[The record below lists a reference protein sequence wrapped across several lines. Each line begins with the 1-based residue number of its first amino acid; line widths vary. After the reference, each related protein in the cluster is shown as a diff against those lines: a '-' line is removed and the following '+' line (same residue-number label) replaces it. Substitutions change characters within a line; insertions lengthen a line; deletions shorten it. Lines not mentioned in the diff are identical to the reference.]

1 MQALLQSTAV
11 YKLLQTQAQADKLSH
26 AYLLLYADEKNL
38 RKACGEFAKLL
49 FLNRGLNEK
58 QEARVCSLIEK
69 ERFCDC
75 LVFPEE
81 GKKFAVEHAERI
93 AEECMLMPVEGDR
106 KVFIIADFA
115 EANAVSQNK
124 LLKLLENPPEGVIFL
139 LGATESYSLLS
150 TVLSR
155 VAKLEIPPFT
165 EGDIAAALS
174 RIYGEGYLREDIT
187 VCAAAC
193 GGNLGVAQDML
204 EGGGY
209 KTLLDE
215 AYSLAL
221 CPLSQLPTLV
231 RKVGETKQKRQLLS
245 MLRIVFRDALVC
257 KIGKGEAAFLQAQRS
272 RTQKIADRFLE
283 RALLYAQERL
293 SKAESEVQFNAVFPQ
308 CLETL
313 IASVLRENEK

>member
-11 YKLLQTQAQADKLSH
+11 YKLLQTQAQTNRLSH
-26 AYLLLYADEKNL
+26 AYLLLSADAKNL
-38 RKACGEFAKLL
+38 RTACGEFAKLL
-49 FLNRGLNEK
+49 FTGRGLNEK
-58 QEARVCSLIEK
+58 QEARVCSLIDK
-69 ERFCDC
+69 ERFSDC
-75 LVFPEE
+75 LFFPET

-93 AEECMLMPVEGDR
+93 AEESMLMPVEGDR

-124 LLKLLENPPEGVIFL
+124 LLKLLENPPEGVVFL

-155 VAKLEIPPFT
+155 VVKLEISPFA
-165 EGDIAAALS
+165 EGDIASALS
-174 RIYGEGYLREDIT
+174 RIYGEGYAREDIA

-221 CPLSQLPTLV
+221 CPAAQLPTLV

-245 MLRIVFRDALVC
+245 MLRILFRDALVC
-257 KIGKGEAAFLQAQRS
+257 KIGKGGSAFLQAERA

>member
-1 MQALLQSTAV
+1 
-11 YKLLQTQAQADKLSH
+11 
-26 AYLLLYADEKNL
+26 
-38 RKACGEFAKLL
+38 
-49 FLNRGLNEK
+49 
-58 QEARVCSLIEK
+58 
-69 ERFCDC
+69 
-75 LVFPEE
+75 
-81 GKKFAVEHAERI
+81 
-93 AEECMLMPVEGDR
+93 
-106 KVFIIADFA
+106 
-115 EANAVSQNK
+115 
-124 LLKLLENPPEGVIFL
+124 LENPPEGVIFL

-174 RIYGEGYLREDIT
+174 RIYGEGYLKEDIA